1 MPSTML
7 ERKTTGHYGR
17 LVLGW
22 TLLVIGVAALVLP
35 GPGLLL
41 IAAGLTV
48 LSQQYLWAR
57 RRLRPV
63 RERAVQ
69 AARFSVRSRVS
80 ILLAVVIAL
89 VPIWLAIVWAL
100 QPPVPS
106 WWPLAERWWLPG
118 GVGTASSLLGS
129 GTIALGLL
137 AYSYAR
143 FRREPG
149 QEESL
154 PPVPAGS
161 STDSTSGAAAERI
174 TE

>member
-22 TLLVIGVAALVLP
+22 TLLVVGVAALVLP

-63 RERAVQ
+63 RERAFEL
-69 AARFSVRSRVS
+69 ARFSVRSWVS
-80 ILLAVVIAL
+80 ILVAVVLAL
-89 VPIWLAIVWAL
+89 VPIGLGMAWAW

-118 GVGTASSLLGS
+118 GVGTASSLVGS
-129 GTIALGLL
+129 GALALGLL
-137 AYSYAR
+137 TYSYGR
-143 FRREPG
+143 FGRG
-149 QEESL
+149 QGQGQRDAQAS
-154 PPVPAGS
+154 
-161 STDSTSGAAAERI
+161 ERA
-174 TE
+174 

>member
-7 ERKTTGHYGR
+7 ERRTTGHYGR

-22 TLLVIGVAALVLP
+22 TLLVVGVAALVLP

-41 IAAGLTV
+41 MAAGLTV

-69 AARFSVRSRVS
+69 AARISVRSRTS

-106 WWPLAERWWLPG
+106 WWPLAERWWRPG
-118 GVGTASSLLGS
+118 GLGTASSLLGS
-129 GTIALGLL
+129 GAIALGLL
-137 AYSYAR
+137 TFSYAR
-143 FRREPG
+143 FRRG
-149 QEESL
+149 AEEDDRL
-154 PPVPAGS
+154 PSVPPGS
-161 STDSTSGAAAERI
+161 STDSTSGASAERI

>member
-7 ERKTTGHYGR
+7 ERRTTGHYGR

-22 TLLVIGVAALVLP
+22 TLLVVGVAALVLP

-63 RERAVQ
+63 RERALQ
-69 AARFSVRSRVS
+69 AARISVRSTGS

-89 VPIWLAIVWAL
+89 VPIGLGLVWAW
-100 QPPVPS
+100 QPPMPS
-106 WWPLAERWWLPG
+106 WWPVAERWWLAG
-118 GVGTASSLLGS
+118 GLGTASSMIGS
-129 GTIALGLL
+129 GAIALGLL

-143 FRREPG
+143 FGGSEQDDR
-149 QEESL
+149 L
-154 PPVPAGS
+154 PPAPAGT
-161 STDSTSGAAAERI
+161 STDSTPSPSAERI

>member
-1 MPSTML
+1 MV

-63 RERAVQ
+63 RERALQ
-69 AARFSVRSRVS
+69 AARISVRSRAS

-129 GTIALGLL
+129 GALALGLL
-137 AYSYAR
+137 TYSYAR
-143 FRREPG
+143 FRRGLG
-149 QEESL
+149 QEDGL
-154 PPVPAGS
+154 PSVPAGS
-161 STDSTSGAAAERI
+161 STDSTSGPSAERI
-174 TE
+174 KE